1 MYWFINLSNYP
12 YLEYIISPQ
21 LWKYENFIKINISI
35 SRWVTFLNSQKYS
48 DFTKNIK
55 IFLLYFSVDKGG
67 GAWTFKSSLCIW
79 FLSGW
84 EMFDAN
90 FAVMCAA
97 KFMLLYLQNSHHF

>member
-21 LWKYENFIKINISI
+21 LWKYENFIKINISK

-67 GAWTFKSSLCIW
+67 GVDF
-79 FLSGW
+79 
-84 EMFDAN
+84 
-90 FAVMCAA
+90 
-97 KFMLLYLQNSHHF
+97 